1 MGRDKQFAP
10 GADSKSMLCHGEFKN
25 NNKTKYY
32 HVLEILIMIVIKTVL
47 CIRAGTPTTT
57 LLRGMSLLMAGFH
70 LGFGCCLC
78 HFSITCGLG
87 QR

>member
-1 MGRDKQFAP
+1 MGRDEQFAP
-10 GADSKSMLCHGEFKN
+10 GAGSKSMLCHGEFKN

-32 HVLEILIMIVIKTVL
+32 HVLEILNMIVIKTVL

-57 LLRGMSLLMAGFH
+57 LLLGMSLLMAGFH